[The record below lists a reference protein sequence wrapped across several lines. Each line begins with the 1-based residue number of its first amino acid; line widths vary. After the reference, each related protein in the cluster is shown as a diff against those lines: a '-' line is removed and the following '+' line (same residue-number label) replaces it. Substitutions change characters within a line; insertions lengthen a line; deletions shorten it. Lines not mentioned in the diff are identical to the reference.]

1 MKRSAKITLWVVG
14 VLVGT
19 MAIVHL
25 SADIIVSRIVQNKVH
40 EALIDIP
47 DVDVIVGDIYL
58 DVLSGSVIVK
68 DITFCTHSLTMEDPD
83 TERRAPGLA
92 FHLPTLAVLNVGYL
106 ELLRDH
112 ELKITKVSL
121 DDPQLILYIDEKHPE
136 AILPTLPKDTTL
148 EKAAIWLT
156 ELELKKVEINDF
168 VARIHSTTSPLQL
181 AIDSLS
187 TTWRDI
193 EYSFEDSTFSYN
205 DSVYA
210 FTLNSLKAQLPDGL
224 FEMEVHDI
232 NHSDQGSLSVGY
244 THLLNTVSPSQLA
257 DIRQEQ
263 SAWIDME
270 LSSVTTSPFNP
281 IRKALAQDYTLDAI
295 QVDAKRLH
303 LDVDVRYQPVRHY
316 GTPQD
321 FLMSLPVRFNIKQV
335 SALARKV
342 DIDFSP
348 TLDNHSSMHLT
359 NARAQMS
366 NITNRRGAIWY
377 NTAKVPFGGK
387 GSAEASYHM
396 YMDKHSTFELALK
409 GKDIETEELNSFIRP
424 LVSITTKCH
433 INQLDIAYKGDKQKA
448 TGEFC
453 MQYEG
458 MEIHVHKED
467 KIPYEVITNNA
478 ELFEGIANSLIP
490 KSNPGGLDAHPR
502 RYYIQWKR
510 DEMKPYPLYLFGP
523 CIDGIK
529 MTMLPGLYVHKLVD
543 PNKAKKTK

>member
-1 MKRSAKITLWVVG
+1 LVATLV
-14 VLVGT
+14 
-19 MAIVHL
+19 IVHL
-25 SADIIVSRIVQNKVH
+25 GADIVVSRIVQKEVH
-40 EALIDIP
+40 KALIDIP
-47 DVDVIVGDIYL
+47 DADVMVGDIYL
-58 DVLSGSVIVK
+58 DVLSASVIVK
-68 DITFCTHSLTMEDPD
+68 DITLCTHSLTMEDSES
-83 TERRAPGLA
+83 ERRAPGLA
-92 FHLPTLAVLNVGYL
+92 FHLPTLAVLNVGYI

-112 ELKITKVSL
+112 YLKITKISL

-136 AILPTLPKDTTL
+136 AILPTLPKDTNL
-148 EKAAIWLT
+148 QKAKIWLSG
-156 ELELKKVEINDF
+156 LEVKKFEINDF
-168 VARIHSTTSPLQL
+168 VARVHSTTSPLQV

-193 EYSFEDSTFSYN
+193 AYSFEDTTFSYN

-210 FTLNSLKAQLPDGL
+210 FTLNSASAQMPDGL
-224 FEMEVHDI
+224 FAMEVHDI
-232 NHSDQGSLSVGY
+232 NHSNQGPLSVGY
-244 THLLNTVSPSQLA
+244 THLINTVSPSQLA
-257 DIRQEQ
+257 DIRKEQ

-270 LSSVTTSPFNP
+270 LNSVTTSPLNP
-281 IRKALAQDYTLDAI
+281 IRKALAQDYTLESVQA
-295 QVDAKRLH
+295 DAKRLH

-335 SALARKV
+335 SALARKI

-348 TLDNHSSMHLT
+348 TLDIHSSMHLS

-366 NITNRRGAIWY
+366 NLTNRRGAIWY
-377 NTAKVPFGGK
+377 NKAKVPFGEK
-387 GSAEASYHM
+387 GFAEASYNM

-409 GKDIETEELNSFIRP
+409 GTDIETSELNSFIRP
-424 LVSITTKCH
+424 MVGITSQCH
-433 INQLDIAYKGDKQKA
+433 INLLDIAYKGDKQKA

-458 MEIHVHKED
+458 LEVRIHKED

-478 ELFEGIANSLIP
+478 ELFEGIANSLLP

-502 RYYIQWKR
+502 RYYIQWMR

-529 MTMLPGLYVHKLVD
+529 MTMLPGLYVHKQVD
-543 PNKAKKTK
+543 PNKTKKK